1 MFATSL
7 SISARTVRLT
17 AFLVSALALTA
28 CGGLSQRTATLR
40 SPIHAVLLADVHD
53 ARVHSALGAVVSPET
68 SAGMVSLDLA
78 MQRAEGNGI
87 GFAGRMIL
95 GGSAAPSSLD
105 ASMLVGS
112 RLFAGEL
119 GIGTRNG
126 WDPDEAAG
134 TFDIAYPI
142 ARFGIRSRANLGNS
156 PFSAHLRAARYVG
169 LPGEAD
175 PDFGAV
181 DLTGW
186 SAESGLSWTWQTF
199 PVTANLGYRIER
211 FRVYTHE
218 QEVSSL
224 YLGAGFL
231 LGRR

>member
-1 MFATSL
+1 MTRITRLAALLLGTLSL
-7 SISARTVRLT
+7 SACG
-17 AFLVSALALTA
+17 ALT
-28 CGGLSQRTATLR
+28 QRTSTLR

-53 ARVHSALGAVVSPET
+53 ARVRSALGAVVAPET
-68 SAGMVSLDLA
+68 SSGMVSLDLA
-78 MQRAEGNGI
+78 LQRAEGNGI

-95 GGSAAPSSLD
+95 GGTAAPSSLD

-112 RLFAGEL
+112 KLFAGEL
-119 GIGTRNG
+119 GIGSRGG
-126 WDPDEAAG
+126 WEPDDDVG
-134 TFDIAYPI
+134 TFDLAYPI

-169 LPGEAD
+169 LPTEED
-175 PDFGAV
+175 EDFGALN
-181 DLTGW
+181 LTGW
-186 SAESGLSWTWQTF
+186 SAESGLSWTWQKF

>member
-1 MFATSL
+1 MP
-7 SISARTVRLT
+7 RTLRLALLLLT
-17 AFLVSALALTA
+17 PLALTGCA
-28 CGGLSQRTATLR
+28 ALSQRTSTFR
-40 SPIHAVLLADVHD
+40 SPVHAVLLADVHD
-53 ARVHSALGAVVSPET
+53 ARVHNATGGVVSPET

-78 MQRAEGNGI
+78 LQRAEGNGL
-87 GFAGRMIL
+87 GLAGRMIL
-95 GGSAAPSSLD
+95 GGTAAPSSLD
-105 ASMLVGS
+105 ASLLVGS
-112 RLFAGEL
+112 KLFAGEL

-126 WDPDEAAG
+126 WDPDEPAG

-169 LPGEAD
+169 LPGEED
-175 PDFGAV
+175 EDFGPV

-186 SAESGLSWTWQTF
+186 SAESGLSWTWQKF

>member
-1 MFATSL
+1 VLTR
-7 SISARTVRLT
+7 SIAAGARTVRL
-17 AFLVSALALTA
+17 VALLAATLGLTA
-28 CGGLSQRTATLR
+28 CGGLSQRAATLR

-53 ARVHSALGAVVSPET
+53 ARVHSALGGVVAPAT
-68 SAGMVSLDLA
+68 TAGMVSLDLA

-112 RLFAGEL
+112 KLFAGEL

-126 WDPDEAAG
+126 WDPDEAVG

-142 ARFGIRSRANLGNS
+142 ARFGVRSRANLGNS

-169 LPGEAD
+169 LPGETD
-175 PDFGAV
+175 EDFGPL

-186 SAESGLSWTWQTF
+186 SAESGLSWTWQKF